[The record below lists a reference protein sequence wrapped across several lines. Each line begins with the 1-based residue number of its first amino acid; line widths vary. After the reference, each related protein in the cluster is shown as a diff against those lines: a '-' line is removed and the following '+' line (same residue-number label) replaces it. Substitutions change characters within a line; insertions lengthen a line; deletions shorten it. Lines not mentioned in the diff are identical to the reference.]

1 MKTFTLKF
9 DLTNVEKLGCWEDF
23 YNLIGLT
30 AKKKE
35 LDEELKPA
43 GKKVWF
49 KVTNFYVSKNT
60 YEKVRKIIG
69 DSFKNYYV
77 NRKGKLNSK
86 RPKPLK
92 NIPAVWQ
99 RQLSWEHLQWSPN
112 DSTYPAMED
121 NVLTVEYEEV
131 DINAK
136 TDY

>member
-1 MKTFTLKF
+1 MKTVTVKF

-23 YNLIGLT
+23 YNFIGLT

-43 GKKVWF
+43 GKKVYF
-49 KVTNFYVSKNT
+49 KVQQFYVSKNT
-60 YEKVRKIIG
+60 FEKAKEIMEN
-69 DSFKNYYV
+69 SFKNYYV

-92 NIPAVWQ
+92 KVPAVWQ
-99 RQLSWEHLQWSPN
+99 KALSWEHLQWSPN
-112 DSTYPAMED
+112 ESAHPDMED
-121 NVLTVEYEEV
+121 NTLVCEYEEV

-136 TDY
+136 IL